1 VAHSRS
7 HNRRI
12 AEGAARRHG
21 VPVGVF
27 LRQMKQEA
35 GFQTGL
41 SSPAGASGPAQIMPA
56 TARGWGVK
64 NVNDPVEAYNAAAK
78 AMAKYIRS
86 YGVEGALRAYNA
98 GPGAVQKSKGYA
110 ETNNYVKTILG
121 GLKNTKAPSR
131 RGGGGSVGSVSTG
144 GIVPARST
152 LRESEQFD
160 AEGYELAQKKA
171 ALANLLKGQ
180 KGYSTLFQTGALSL
194 TPPDPAQF
202 TTRRLVG
209 KTTAARVIP
218 GRLTPGSPSSRG
230 SGSPSSRGRAKGTL
244 RESFYNGPGGVNVD
258 DGKKV
263 AKGYVSG
270 HTDHVHAAADN
281 DEDRIWLE
289 VQAKKRGLTVT
300 SEGGGKHAAG
310 SFHYQ
315 RTKKGR
321 SKGIDVSGDPAAMAA
336 YSRDVARYFGI
347 SGGRRRR
354 R

>member
-1 VAHSRS
+1 VAD
-7 HNRRI
+7 RRVI
-12 AEGAARRHG
+12 DAIIREGRR
-21 VPVGVF
+21 
-27 LRQMKQEA
+27 RK
-35 GFQTGL
+35 
-41 SSPAGASGPAQIMPA
+41 SP
-56 TARGWGVK
+56 K
-64 NVNDPVEAYNAAAK
+64 
-78 AMAKYIRS
+78 
-86 YGVEGALRAYNA
+86 
-98 GPGAVQKSKGYA
+98 
-110 ETNNYVKTILG
+110 KT
-121 GLKNTKAPSR
+121 
-131 RGGGGSVGSVSTG
+131 
-144 GIVPARST
+144 
-152 LRESEQFD
+152 
-160 AEGYELAQKKA
+160 KA
-171 ALANLLKGQ
+171 ALA
-180 KGYSTLFQTGALSL
+180 TGIVESGLENVGHGDRDSVNWRQERASIYGGDMSI
-194 TPPDPAQF
+194 TRSVKRFFDEAEQF
-202 TTRRLVG
+202 DRPGMSAGEL
-209 KTTAARVIP
+209 AARVQRPAAQYRGRYGDVSGQAQKLLDKHFKGVKTRKDAARALQRFGAETINTSLTTQRFDQEGFQKAQRGALLAQHIAKRNPRSRILTMGLLSDQAPSPQDFITSSTRKISSTVP
-218 GRLTPGSPSSRG
+218 GITVRSPSSRG

-244 RESFYNGPGGVNVD
+244 RESFYNGPGGINVD